1 MAESILRADLLEQIP
16 DLAAAAVESNVL
28 KDVVSEYLIPLVARS
43 VGLPDNAVDRAAQAA
58 LFQLIEAGYVSKF
71 DAEIKICPSILALSN
86 LDSTPDANTKAI
98 PLMSK
103 LGPHLGRD
111 ITERVFLERFTELCT
126 SPIFFVRKMC
136 ADHFGHFCTAIGK
149 EAFEESLLPCYIAL
163 CVDEV
168 WGVRKACAEQITYM
182 SCVCPPLLR
191 KELLAP
197 AFDRLLQDSNRWV
210 RLAAFQ
216 SLGLFLSTFAETPI
230 TNVKCE
236 RGGGLVLVNNM
247 GGEFVLTPAPTFI
260 KTDRFATFMSQKD
273 EYLESQ
279 DHFPDLVSYCGEYVF
294 GGRVINP
301 NFGYCEQQ
309 ELTLEHQQNSN
320 ETISSK
326 ENNDN
331 NNLDKVNSNN
341 EDRIDDED
349 DDLHLFN
356 SYNYW
361 NIRLEPPLDPSIISG
376 SECNPSE
383 LNGSADVGTN
393 LENIYSKLTLDDTLS
408 EGASNNTTNSTEKND
423 SINNDEQNCINTN
436 KEPPQSIIP
445 QYLVD
450 HFISM
455 TDPALATSI
464 DTEMTYHCA
473 YALPAVALTLG
484 KENWHLLKGT
494 IEALA
499 GDIYYKVRRT
509 VASGLHEIAKILGP
523 ELTTEDLTPIFD
535 GFLKDLDEVR
545 IGLLKHLAEF
555 LMLIEEEKSNSYL
568 VKLFDFVHTD
578 NKSNWRFREEL
589 AKQLLEVVTLFKPCD
604 TVKYIGFIATH
615 LLCDKIAA
623 VREAALTLVT
633 HVVSCT
639 SSNIIM
645 KRRMLIKLTEMFAH
659 SKQWKKRQTFCL
671 VCIELLKAK
680 ALTQD
685 QFASEI
691 MPHLLDLSWDPVA
704 NVRLVVARCLSKH
717 IMVDVYF
724 KDPDNEN
731 CDGLETVLKRLQ
743 SDKDRDVRQS
753 AEM

>member
-1 MAESILRADLLEQIP
+1 MFE
-16 DLAAAAVESNVL
+16 
-28 KDVVSEYLIPLVARS
+28 
-43 VGLPDNAVDRAAQAA
+43 
-58 LFQLIEAGYVSKF
+58 
-71 DAEIKICPSILALSN
+71 
-86 LDSTPDANTKAI
+86 
-98 PLMSK
+98 
-103 LGPHLGRD
+103 
-111 ITERVFLERFTELCT
+111 FT
-126 SPIFFVRKMC
+126 
-136 ADHFGHFCTAIGK
+136 
-149 EAFEESLLPCYIAL
+149 
-163 CVDEV
+163 
-168 WGVRKACAEQITYM
+168 
-182 SCVCPPLLR
+182 
-191 KELLAP
+191 
-197 AFDRLLQDSNRWV
+197 
-210 RLAAFQ
+210 
-216 SLGLFLSTFAETPI
+216 
-230 TNVKCE
+230 
-236 RGGGLVLVNNM
+236 
-247 GGEFVLTPAPTFI
+247 
-260 KTDRFATFMSQKD
+260 
-273 EYLESQ
+273 
-279 DHFPDLVSYCGEYVF
+279 
-294 GGRVINP
+294 
-301 NFGYCEQQ
+301 
-309 ELTLEHQQNSN
+309 
-320 ETISSK
+320 
-326 ENNDN
+326 
-331 NNLDKVNSNN
+331 
-341 EDRIDDED
+341 
-349 DDLHLFN
+349 
-356 SYNYW
+356 
-361 NIRLEPPLDPSIISG
+361 
-376 SECNPSE
+376 
-383 LNGSADVGTN
+383 
-393 LENIYSKLTLDDTLS
+393 
-408 EGASNNTTNSTEKND
+408 
-423 SINNDEQNCINTN
+423 EQNCINTN